1 MFLDYAKIHVK
12 GGDGGD
18 GIVAFRREPY
28 VPRGGPAGGNGGKG
42 GDVWLVADPS
52 LTTLEDFRY
61 TKHYRAE
68 RGERGGGANKQGA
81 SAPDLI
87 IKVPLGTVVRDPET
101 KQVLADLVEPGMRFL
116 AARGGRG
123 GWGNS
128 HFATSTHKAPNYA
141 ERGEPGEERWLELEL
156 KMLADVGL
164 VGFPNA
170 GKSTLIS
177 AISRAR
183 PKIAD
188 YPFTTLYPNLGVVSH
203 AGETFVVADIPGLI
217 EGAHEGLGLGH
228 RFLKHVERT
237 RLLIHLVEATS
248 PDGSDP
254 WERFVKINDELRAYS
269 SDLAAKRQLVALNKM
284 DLPGTAEIAE
294 EFIRKAATHG
304 YTVFPISAKEG
315 TGLPLL
321 LDQVVE
327 ELKRIPKPEPIAGLA
342 EEAQEGVYRF
352 KPEEEEPLVVKRE
365 GDVYR
370 VAGAGLE
377 RLVAMTDLA
386 NEEALRRFYH
396 ILLKRGVIDR
406 LRQEGVEYGD
416 TVEIAGVEFEYTRG
430 FDGL

>member
-42 GDVWLVADPS
+42 GDIWLVADAS
-52 LTTLEDFRY
+52 LNTLEDFRY

-68 RGERGGGANKQGA
+68 RGERGGGSNKQGA

-87 IKVPLGTVVRDPET
+87 IKVPIGTVIRDPET
-101 KQVLADLVEPGMRFL
+101 NQVLADLVEPGMRFL
-116 AARGGRG
+116 AAKGGRG

-128 HFATSTHKAPNYA
+128 HFATSALKAPQFA
-141 ERGEPGEERWLELEL
+141 ERGEPGEERWIELEL
-156 KMLADVGL
+156 KMLADIGL
-164 VGFPNA
+164 AGFPNA

-177 AISRAR
+177 AISRAK

-228 RFLKHVERT
+228 RFLKHIERT
-237 RLLIHLVEATS
+237 RLLIHLVEVTS

-254 WERFVKINDELRAYS
+254 WERFLKINEELRAYS
-269 SDLAAKRQLVALNKM
+269 SELAEKRQLIALNKM
-284 DLPGTAEIAE
+284 DLPGTAEIAAD
-294 EFIRKAATHG
+294 FIRKAAANG
-304 YTVFPISAKEG
+304 YTVYPISAKEG
-315 TGLPLL
+315 TGLELL
-321 LDQVVE
+321 LDHVVE
-327 ELKRIPKPEPIAGLA
+327 ELKRIPKPEPIVGTA
-342 EEAQEGVYRF
+342 EEAEEGVYRF
-352 KPEEEEPLVVKRE
+352 KPEQEEPLVVTRQGE
-365 GDVYR
+365 GYLVT
-370 VAGAGLE
+370 GGGLE
-377 RLVAMTDLA
+377 RLVAMT
-386 NEEALRRFYH
+386 ALDNAESLRHFYH
-396 ILLKRGVIDR
+396 VLLKRGVIDR
-406 LRQEGVEYGD
+406 LRQEGVEPGD
-416 TVEIAGVEFEYTRG
+416 TVEIAGVEFEYTQG